1 MSVMLNDVVRRL
13 RKFSIYGKSEVELLG
28 ITHDSRKIQPGW
40 MFVAIPGDKADG
52 HNFIAT
58 SVDRGAVAIV
68 AEREPDRNFPLESN
82 AWITV
87 ESSRDSLGYLASAIY
102 GDPTRE
108 MSLIG
113 ITGTNGKTTLTYL
126 LESIA
131 KCAAHKTGVVG
142 TISYRWEGVEI
153 SAPNTTPEA
162 SDLQKMFREMR
173 NAGVS
178 KAFMEVSSHGLRM
191 GRLNGCDFDIGLFTN
206 LTQDHLDYHLD
217 MEDYYQAKKLLFS
230 ELLTASGKKNRVA
243 IINADDPY
251 GQRLL
256 SEISGLDVF
265 SFGSSGDCDF
275 HPLDVR
281 ITTAG
286 ISGSIATPAGPIE
299 IESCLTGAFNLS
311 NIMAAVAVSSSI
323 GITPDVIN
331 KGIARLRVVP
341 GRLQRVVS
349 PRGHVFVD
357 YAHTPNALANVLDAL
372 RKSCSGRIITLVGCG
387 GDRDRAKRPLMG
399 EQAAMAS
406 DFVLIT
412 SDNPRSENPLDIIDQ
427 IEPGVKK
434 CGLEFIRPDDDV
446 PVALPS
452 GKYTVIPDRGQAI
465 KWVVRGL
472 SENDTL
478 LVAGKG
484 HETYQEIKGVR
495 YPFDDSEELRKAFA
509 DTEG

>member
-13 RKFSIYGKSEVELLG
+13 HKFSVHGKAEVQLLG
-28 ITHDSRKIQPGW
+28 ITHDSRKVQPGW
-40 MFVAIPGDKADG
+40 MFVAIAGEKADG
-52 HNFIAT
+52 HNFTGTA
-58 SVDRGAVAIV
+58 VDRGASAIV
-68 AEREPDRNFPLESN
+68 AERDPRPDFPLDSV
-82 AWITV
+82 AWIRV
-87 ESSRDSLGYLASAIY
+87 ENSRDALGYLASAIY

-108 MSLIG
+108 MSLVG

-131 KCAAHKTGVVG
+131 KCAARKPGVVG

-162 SDLQKMFREMR
+162 SDLQKMFREMH

-178 KAFMEVSSHGLRM
+178 EVFMEVSSHGLRM

-230 ELLTASGKKNRVA
+230 QLLTSSEKKNRVA

-251 GQRLL
+251 GKRLL

-281 ITTAG
+281 ITARG
-286 ISGSIATPAGPIE
+286 ISGSIATPRGALE

-311 NIMAAVAVSSSI
+311 NIMAAVAVSTSL
-323 GITPDVIN
+323 GLTPEMI
-331 KGIARLRVVP
+331 KRGIALLRIVP
-341 GRLQRVVS
+341 GRLQRVDS
-349 PRGHVFVD
+349 PTGHIFVD

-387 GDRDRAKRPLMG
+387 GDRDRSKRPLMG
-399 EQAAMAS
+399 EQAAIAS

-427 IEPGVKK
+427 IEPGVKG
-434 CGLEFIRPDDDV
+434 CGLEFIEPDDEV
-446 PVALPS
+446 SRALPS
-452 GKYTVIPDRGQAI
+452 GKYTVISDRRKAI
-465 KWVVRGL
+465 KWVVRRL

-484 HETYQEIKGVR
+484 HETYQEIKGIR
-495 YPFDDSEELRKAFA
+495 YPFDDGGELRKALA
-509 DTEG
+509 DSDG